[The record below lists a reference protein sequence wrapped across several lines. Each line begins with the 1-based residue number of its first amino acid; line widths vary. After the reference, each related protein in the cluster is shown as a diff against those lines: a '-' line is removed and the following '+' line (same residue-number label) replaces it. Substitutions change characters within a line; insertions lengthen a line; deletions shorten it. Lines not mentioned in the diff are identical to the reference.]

1 MVTGSC
7 GGEGAVSACS
17 AAADTTTTTRA
28 ARRMMGRELL
38 RAGVFLMS
46 TV

>member
-17 AAADTTTTTRA
+17 AAAEITTATRA
-28 ARRMMGRELL
+28 VRRMIGREVLG
-38 RAGVFLMS
+38 AGVFLIAP
-46 TV
+46 V